1 MILGELSYEKFMKS
15 KIILKN
21 IFQYTLEKMFR
32 KEREIQET
40 CKIFVSKIQY
50 TLEKNFR
57 KKMKNQN
64 FLISIFEMFGFVHN
78 LSNSNVIM
86 SISDFKE
93 K

>member
-1 MILGELSYEKFMKS
+1 MKS

-21 IFQYTLEKMFR
+21 IFQYTLENVFR
-32 KEREIQET
+32 KEREIREN

-57 KKMKNQN
+57 KKRKNQK

-78 LSNSNVIM
+78 LSNSNAIM